1 MKQASGS
8 GDPPPERKGGEPPTP
23 SAGEANGS
31 TGEADSE
38 EAGSPDPSAATSP
51 VDLEKLITMWPAVV
65 DQVRQ
70 SGAEVL
76 SRALEAAR
84 PIALDADGLL
94 EVGFPPSAAFNKRK
108 AEAQDARDCFADALK
123 TIVGKRLRPVY
134 VLLDSE
140 PEAAGALSED
150 ELIARLKDEFDA
162 TELGLDAGLDADVG
176 ATGEGTG

>member
-1 MKQASGS
+1 
-8 GDPPPERKGGEPPTP
+8 
-23 SAGEANGS
+23 
-31 TGEADSE
+31 
-38 EAGSPDPSAATSP
+38 
-51 VDLEKLITMWPAVV
+51 
-65 DQVRQ
+65 
-70 SGAEVL
+70 VL